1 MRKWNKLL
9 SLLLA
14 MIMAFSL
21 AATGLADGEEGEA
34 AAEPVAAYQVP
45 EDAKDAIVILH
56 TNDVHGAIENYA
68 KVAALK
74 TMYEEAGA
82 TVYLLDAGDF
92 IQGTPYV
99 SVSQGATAV
108 ELMNMT
114 GYDAAAPG
122 NHEFDYGYENLK
134 TLSTAAEFPIL
145 AANVTYEDAVAF
157 NANTIFT
164 TESGTKIGV
173 FGLDTPETSTK
184 AHPAKIKG
192 VTFATGE
199 NLYAAAQAQVDELTK
214 AECDYIICLGHLGID
229 EESAGTGVRSIDLLN
244 KVTGIDVFIDGHSH
258 STLEEV
264 KEAAG
269 DKPITSTGTKLAN
282 IGVVTISAEGEITME
297 NVAAEGLA
305 GDEAIAARAAA
316 IQKQI
321 DDDYGATF
329 AKTEVLLN
337 GDKEPG
343 NRTEETNL
351 GDLITDSLVWG
362 AKKNGEEV
370 DAAVTN
376 GGGIR
381 APIAAGDI
389 TKKDVNTVLPFGNTV
404 AYVIVKGEALLEALE
419 SRGMMARVDGLDVSD
434 EEILVLGYDGRFQ
447 VEMFYDADFDFKLH
461 CLQEAVEL
469 LEPNERGVLRM
480 TMQDDNE
487 ARFIPAPQPAGA
499 AGSSS

>member
-244 KVTGIDVFIDGHSH
+244 KVTGIDVLDRKS
-258 STLEEV
+258 
-264 KEAAG
+264 
-269 DKPITSTGTKLAN
+269 
-282 IGVVTISAEGEITME
+282 VV
-297 NVAAEGLA
+297 
-305 GDEAIAARAAA
+305 
-316 IQKQI
+316 
-321 DDDYGATF
+321 
-329 AKTEVLLN
+329 
-337 GDKEPG
+337 
-343 NRTEETNL
+343 
-351 GDLITDSLVWG
+351 
-362 AKKNGEEV
+362 
-370 DAAVTN
+370 
-376 GGGIR
+376 
-381 APIAAGDI
+381 
-389 TKKDVNTVLPFGNTV
+389 
-404 AYVIVKGEALLEALE
+404 
-419 SRGMMARVDGLDVSD
+419 
-434 EEILVLGYDGRFQ
+434 
-447 VEMFYDADFDFKLH
+447 
-461 CLQEAVEL
+461 
-469 LEPNERGVLRM
+469 
-480 TMQDDNE
+480 
-487 ARFIPAPQPAGA
+487 
-499 AGSSS
+499 